1 MKHIHLFLS
10 SVVLA
15 FCSCSFEDCSG
26 HKSRSLDQEMV
37 KNEQAK
43 FDEMP
48 YDVVCYVNSISSD
61 NNLRYASVRMQKDLT
76 LKKNVENAFKIS
88 GLENVSDN
96 EPELAVLMRLAWTS
110 HDIFLFFATLMEEIV
125 YG

>member
-1 MKHIHLFLS
+1 
-10 SVVLA
+10 
-15 FCSCSFEDCSG
+15 
-26 HKSRSLDQEMV
+26 MV

-48 YDVVCYVNSISSD
+48 YDVVCYVNSISSDNNLSD

-110 HDIFLFFATLMEEIV
+110 HDTFLFFATLMEEIV